1 MEAMTLIQRWIKYYQ
16 RKDEDTSDN
25 DNINKGWFLKADSW
39 VTLYCQ
45 CVGRV
50 PFISLHIRSM

>member
-1 MEAMTLIQRWIKYYQ
+1 MTLIQRWIKYYQ

-25 DNINKGWFLKADSW
+25 DSINKGWLLKNDSSL
-39 VTLYCQ
+39 TIYYQ

-50 PFISLHIRSM
+50 PFIRLVVEANWRS